1 MMPKSRKPKW
11 AKPFDK
17 PYPRC
22 VKQTIPEY
30 EATTLRIDLAAYALF
45 AVGMIVAIIAIGVS
59 AS

>member
-1 MMPKSRKPKW
+1 MTSKSRKPKW

-30 EATTLRIDLAAYALF
+30 EATTLHIDLAAYALF
-45 AVGMIVAIIAIGVS
+45 AVGLILAIYAIGVS
-59 AS
+59 WS